1 MGKGIWYNPR
11 TEQIVDVACDNS
23 YTHNEWIVRP
33 KNAEWIGLSSSAQAL
48 IAQAT
53 DIDEIR
59 KAAVRDGLVRAREY
73 KNYVSVTLSVVGE
86 DHDLLH
92 KVARVI
98 SAQYG
103 RFSYL
108 RLHNI
113 ATEKVVHIHLPDLQ
127 EKLDAGNPIDLN
139 GNMG

>member
-23 YTHNEWIVRP
+23 YTHDEWIVRP

-73 KNYVSVTLSVVGE
+73 RNYVSVTLSVVGE
-86 DHDLLH
+86 HHDLLYTI
-92 KVARVI
+92 ARVI

-103 RFSYL
+103 RFTYL

-113 ATEKVVHIHLPDLQ
+113 ATEEVVGIHLPDLQ
-127 EKLDAGNPIDLN
+127 ERLDAGDPIFRK